1 MDKYILASASPRRRE
16 LLEQIGLKFRIFV
29 TDADESKIDKNLPV
43 NLYVEELAM
52 AKAAAAAKVLKNE
65 KDAIIIAADTVVYFD
80 NRIMGKPKDEKEAFD
95 MLTCLSGNMHEVCT
109 GVCVMRIS
117 DGFSASGCE
126 RTEVYFNELSPEKI
140 QRYIDTGEPMDKAG
154 AYGIQGVGA
163 LLVKKIIG
171 DYFNVVGLPLSK
183 LSKILENDFGKNL
196 IDG

>member
-29 TDADESKIDKNLPV
+29 TNADESKIDKNLPV

-52 AKAAAAAKVLKNE
+52 AKAAAAAKVLNNE
-65 KDAIIIAADTVVYFD
+65 KDAIIIAADTVVYF
-80 NRIMGKPKDEKEAFD
+80 NNKIMGKPKDEKEAFD
-95 MLTCLSGNMHEVCT
+95 MIESLSGNMHEVFT
-109 GVCVMRIS
+109 GICVMRIS
-117 DGFSASGCE
+117 DGFSTAGCE

-163 LLVKKIIG
+163 LLVEKIIG

-183 LSKILENDFGKNL
+183 LSKILENDFGKKL

>member
-117 DGFSASGCE
+117 DGFSAAGCE
-126 RTEVYFNELSPEKI
+126 RTEVYFNDLSPEKI
-140 QRYIDTGEPMDKAG
+140 QKYIDTGEPMDKAG

-163 LLVKKIIG
+163 LLVEKING
-171 DYFNVVGLPLSK
+171 DYFNVVGLPLSR
-183 LSKILENDFGKNL
+183 LSKILENEFGKNL
-196 IDG
+196 I

>member
-52 AKAAAAAKVLKNE
+52 AKAAAAAKVLNNE
-65 KDAIIIAADTVVYFD
+65 KDAIIIAADTVVYF
-80 NRIMGKPKDEKEAFD
+80 NNKIMGKPKDEKEAFD
-95 MLTCLSGNMHEVCT
+95 MIEALSGNMHEVFT
-109 GVCVMRIS
+109 GICVMRIS
-117 DGFSASGCE
+117 DGFSTAGCE

-163 LLVKKIIG
+163 LLVEKIIG

-183 LSKILENDFGKNL
+183 LSKILENEFGKKL

>member
-29 TDADESKIDKNLPV
+29 TNADESKIDKNLPV

-52 AKAAAAAKVLKNE
+52 AKAAAAAKVLNNE
-65 KDAIIIAADTVVYFD
+65 KDAIIIAADTVVYF
-80 NRIMGKPKDEKEAFD
+80 NNKIMGKPKDEKEAFD
-95 MLTCLSGNMHEVCT
+95 MIESLSGNMHEVFT
-109 GVCVMRIS
+109 GICVMRIS
-117 DGFSASGCE
+117 DGFSTAGCE

-163 LLVKKIIG
+163 LLVEKIIG

>member
-1 MDKYILASASPRRRE
+1 MDKFILASASPRRRE

-52 AKAAAAAKVLKNE
+52 AKAAAAAKVLNNE
-65 KDAIIIAADTVVYFD
+65 KDAIIIAADTVVYF
-80 NRIMGKPKDEKEAFD
+80 NNKIMGKPKDEKEAFD
-95 MLTCLSGNMHEVCT
+95 MIESLSGNMHEVFT
-109 GVCVMRIS
+109 GICVMRIS
-117 DGFSASGCE
+117 DGFSTAGCE

-163 LLVKKIIG
+163 LLVEKIIG

-183 LSKILENDFGKNL
+183 LSKILENDFGKKL

>member
-80 NRIMGKPKDEKEAFD
+80 NRIMGKPKDEKDAFD

-117 DGFSASGCE
+117 DGFSAAGCE

-163 LLVKKIIG
+163 LLVEKING

-183 LSKILENDFGKNL
+183 LSKILENEFGKNL
-196 IDG
+196 I